1 MTKENCIR
9 LLKHYE
15 TIGKTDAYEDMKKHI
30 LTATKFTQEEKDAI
44 FPKPKAKTT
53 SKTDGDT

>member
-15 TIGKTDAYEDMKKHI
+15 DIGKKDAYEDMKSHI
-30 LTATKFTQEEKDAI
+30 LKGKKFTQEEKDAL
-44 FPKPKAKTT
+44 FKEV
-53 SKTDGDT
+53 SKDNSKKKGEK

>member
-44 FPKPKAKTT
+44 FKVKPKEK
-53 SKTDGDT
+53 SDGKK

>member
-15 TIGKTDAYEDMKKHI
+15 TIGKTDAYIDMKQHI
-30 LTATKFTQEEKDAI
+30 LNATKFTQEEKDAL
-44 FPKPKAKTT
+44 FPKPKEEKP
-53 SKTDGDT
+53 KKGDK